1 MQYNLFINKTSRQGD
16 ENTLTALITSDGK
29 ASEMTN
35 DILTPTPKLDQTPTE
50 AIDEIIAEIER
61 QQARVAQ
68 IRASLNEWADDSI
81 LVNRPNG
88 QVEVL

>member
-1 MQYNLFINKTSRQGD
+1 MQDT
-16 ENTLTALITSDGK
+16 T
-29 ASEMTN
+29 
-35 DILTPTPKLDQTPTE
+35 ILTPTPRPNQTTTE
-50 AIDEIIAEIER
+50 YIDEIIAEIER
-61 QQARVAQ
+61 QQARSAQ